1 MPPSLNG
8 PLTRVSSVLSNTT
21 TMEPKAKSGV
31 AMASA
36 MALHFFGYEFA
47 RGSNMALFT
56 SSKFGFANS
65 GSYYPLAMTCV
76 SPISMSLLLVYGRQ
90 LDAKGPRKALRNTTC
105 LCISLLSFFGI
116 AVKAIQA
123 NYDMF
128 TNTKI
133 LSFSISQLV
142 IFTSFIFQNSY
153 AWVCISYVHSSLH
166 TLNHLIHRCANQISF
181 WIHVF

>member
-1 MPPSLNG
+1 MMLPSLTG
-8 PLTRVSSVLSNTT
+8 PLTRVSSVLSNTS

-76 SPISMSLLLVYGRQ
+76 SPVSMILLLSYGRQ
-90 LDAKGPRKALRNTTC
+90 IDSQGPRKALRNTTC
-105 LCISLLSFFGI
+105 LCISLLSFFGV
-116 AVKAIQA
+116 AVKAIQS
-123 NYDMF
+123 NDMF

-133 LSFSISQLV
+133 LSFTISQLV

-153 AWVCISYVHSSLH
+153 A
-166 TLNHLIHRCANQISF
+166 
-181 WIHVF
+181 

>member
-1 MPPSLNG
+1 MQSFCYCDFIHTLFAILFWSYHIIIPKKTIFVAISVIPKTLITQLSNITYVRTSITMMLPSLTG
-8 PLTRVSSVLSNTT
+8 PLTRVSTILSNTS

-76 SPISMSLLLVYGRQ
+76 SPVSMILLLSYGRQ
-90 LDAKGPRKALRNTTC
+90 IRFPRA
-105 LCISLLSFFGI
+105 
-116 AVKAIQA
+116 
-123 NYDMF
+123 
-128 TNTKI
+128 
-133 LSFSISQLV
+133 
-142 IFTSFIFQNSY
+142 
-153 AWVCISYVHSSLH
+153 
-166 TLNHLIHRCANQISF
+166 
-181 WIHVF
+181 